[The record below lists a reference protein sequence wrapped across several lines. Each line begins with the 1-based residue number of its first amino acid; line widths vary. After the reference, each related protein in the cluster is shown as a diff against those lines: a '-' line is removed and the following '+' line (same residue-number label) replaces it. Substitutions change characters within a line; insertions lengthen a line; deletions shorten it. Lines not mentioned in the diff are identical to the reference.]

1 MRGHQ
6 ATREEIE
13 RRFGRNCVASKP
25 SGRPVERFVAPDGRD
40 LQVLRNP
47 GRNGVDKLVAA
58 DGYASIR
65 FWLSPTGDT
74 ALAWTAGDVAHFQLY
89 GDLEDYG
96 WHQCRIDLSDPA
108 RPVVAAQ
115 ESALSVVLQG
125 RACRRLAGGR
135 FTVHTNVRTID
146 GDAVPCDPEAGPG
159 PRP

>member
-40 LQVLRNP
+40 LLVLRNP
-47 GRNGVDKLVAA
+47 GRSGVDKLVAA

-115 ESALSVVLQG
+115 EAALSVVLQG
-125 RACRRLAGGR
+125 SACRRLAGGR
-135 FTVHTNVRTID
+135 FTVHTHMRTVESVAALI
-146 GDAVPCDPEAGPG
+146 EAEPSCG